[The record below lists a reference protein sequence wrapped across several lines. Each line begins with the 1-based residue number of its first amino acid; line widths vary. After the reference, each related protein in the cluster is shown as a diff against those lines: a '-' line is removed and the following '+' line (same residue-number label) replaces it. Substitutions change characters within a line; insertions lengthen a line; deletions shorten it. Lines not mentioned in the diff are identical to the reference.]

1 VAAREDQERDETR
14 AAIEL
19 ARWQGEMDERMK
31 AGDRRFERMEAGV
44 QRIETRVNETRE
56 EMAEIKTK
64 VALYGALG
72 GLAGSAV
79 VGLIVAIGTR
89 AFG

>member
-1 VAAREDQERDETR
+1 MDQ
-14 AAIEL
+14 
-19 ARWQGEMDERMK
+19 RMK
-31 AGDRRFERMEAGV
+31 AGDKRFERIDSTVG
-44 QRIETRVNETRE
+44 RIEMRVNETRE

-64 VALYGALG
+64 VALYGAFG

-79 VGLIVAIGTR
+79 VGIIVAIGTR

>member
-1 VAAREDQERDETR
+1 VDPAERDQERKATQ

-19 ARWQGEMDERMK
+19 ARWQGEMDQRMK
-31 AGDRRFERMEAGV
+31 SGDDRFD
-44 QRIETRVNETRE
+44 RIESGVGRIEARVTETRE

-89 AFG
+89 AF

>member
-1 VAAREDQERDETR
+1 MDPTEKDRDETK

-19 ARWQGEMDERMK
+19 ARWQGEMDQRMK
-31 AGDRRFERMEAGV
+31 SGDARFDRIESGV
-44 QRIETRVNETRE
+44 GRIETRVNETRE

-79 VGLIVAIGTR
+79 VGIIVAIGTR

>member
-1 VAAREDQERDETR
+1 
-14 AAIEL
+14 
-19 ARWQGEMDERMK
+19 MDERMK
-31 AGDRRFERMEAGV
+31 AGERRFDRIEGGV
-44 QRIETRVNETRE
+44 GRIETRINETRE